1 MLLIFAPLIQLMELK
16 KFVDFDQI
24 EIAFKAKSDKALKK
38 RHFIFST
45 MKWPWLVSMG
55 TFMTKFS
62 LSAGLPVKGMVKS
75 TIFDIFCG
83 GESLETC
90 TDACDELERY
100 GIGAIFD
107 YSVEGEKTETGFDAT
122 TNEVLE
128 TIKCAAKSEVMK
140 FAAFKITGIGAF
152 DLLAKIHANEELKIA
167 EQEAYKRIEDRVE
180 RICALAYD
188 LGVTVLIDAEETWI
202 QKPIDDLTIDMMRK
216 YNKEKAVVYYT
227 FQMYC
232 HAMLDNLK
240 KLHKD
245 SKEGGYILGAKLV
258 RGAYMEKERE
268 RAGELGYTDP
278 IQPNKASTDDDF
290 NAAVEHCIENLD
302 EIGLFAGSHN
312 EESNYK
318 LTLLLD
324 EHKLKPNDSRVYF
337 GQLYGMSDHISFNL
351 SHGGYNVIKY
361 VPYGPLKATIPY
373 LIRRAAENTSVK
385 GQSGREL
392 VLVQKE
398 LRRRKMT

>member
-1 MLLIFAPLIQLMELK
+1 MLIIFASLIHPMDLK

-45 MKWPWLVSMG
+45 MKWQWMVGLG
-55 TFMTKFS
+55 TSLTKFG
-62 LSAGLPVKGMVKS
+62 LGVGLPIKGVVKS

-83 GESLETC
+83 GETLDTCSET
-90 TDACDELERY
+90 CDELEAY

-107 YSVEGEKTETGFDAT
+107 YSVEGEKTEAGFEAT
-122 TNEVLE
+122 TKEVIE
-128 TIKCAAKSEVMK
+128 TIKTAAKSDVMK

-152 DLLAKIHANEELKIA
+152 DLLAKIHSGETLSNEETS
-167 EQEAYKRIEDRVE
+167 AYQRVQDRVAK
-180 RICALAYD
+180 ICATAAE

-202 QKPIDDLTIDMMRK
+202 QKPIDDMTIAMMEK

-232 HAMLDNLK
+232 HAMLENLK
-240 KLHKD
+240 ELHNKAKVD
-245 SKEGGYILGAKLV
+245 GYVLGAKLV
-258 RGAYMEKERE
+258 RGAYMEKESARARE
-268 RAGELGYTDP
+268 MNYTDP
-278 IQPNKASTDDDF
+278 IQPDKASTDRDF
-290 NAAVEHCIENLD
+290 NAACGYCIEHIE

-312 EESNYK
+312 EESNYR
-318 LTLLLD
+318 LTLLMD
-324 EHKLKPNDSRVYF
+324 EYDLKPNDDRVYF

-351 SHGGYNVIKY
+351 AHGGYNVIKY
-361 VPYGPLKATIPY
+361 VPYGPIKATIPY

-392 VLVQKE
+392 TLVQKE
-398 LRRRKMT
+398 LKRRRG

>member
-1 MLLIFAPLIQLMELK
+1 MLIIFAPLIHPMDLK

-38 RHFIFST
+38 RHFIFTT
-45 MKWPWLVSMG
+45 MKWPWMVSMG
-55 TFMTKFS
+55 TSLTKFG
-62 LSAGLPVKGMVKS
+62 LAAGLPIKGIVKS

-83 GESLETC
+83 GETLETC
-90 TDACDELERY
+90 TATCDELESF

-107 YSVEGEKTETGFDAT
+107 YSVEGEKTEAGFEAT
-122 TNEVLE
+122 TNEVIE
-128 TIKCAAKSEVMK
+128 TVRCAAKSEVMK

-152 DLLAKIHANEELKIA
+152 DLLAKIHNGEQLTTEES
-167 EQEAYKRIEDRVE
+167 EAYGRIENRVE
-180 RICALAYD
+180 RICGLAYE

-202 QKPIDDLTIDMMRK
+202 QKPIDDLTIAMMEK
-216 YNKEKAVVYYT
+216 YNKDKAVVYYT

-232 HAMLDNLK
+232 HAMLANLQS
-240 KLHKD
+240 LHAKAKTD
-245 SKEGGYILGAKLV
+245 GYVLGAKLV
-258 RGAYMEKERE
+258 RGAYMEKEGA
-268 RAGELGYTDP
+268 RAAEMNYQNP
-278 IQPNKASTDDDF
+278 IQPDKASTDRDF
-290 NAAVEHCIENLD
+290 NAACRYCIENVE

-312 EESNYK
+312 EESNYRLTVLMDEFK
-318 LTLLLD
+318 LS
-324 EHKLKPNDSRVYF
+324 PNDDRVYF

-361 VPYGPLKATIPY
+361 VPYGPIKATIPY

-392 VLVQKE
+392 TLVSKE
-398 LRRRKMT
+398 LKRRNN

>member
-1 MLLIFAPLIQLMELK
+1 MLLIFAGLIHSMELK

-45 MKWPWLVSMG
+45 MKWPWLVGMG
-55 TFMTKFS
+55 TFMTRFS
-62 LSAGLPVKGMVKS
+62 LSAGLPVKGLIKS

-83 GESLETC
+83 GESLDHCVKTV
-90 TDACDELERY
+90 AELESF
-100 GIGAIFD
+100 GIGCIFD
-107 YSVEGEKTETGFDAT
+107 YSVEGEKTETGFDHT
-122 TNEVLE
+122 TEEILQ
-128 TIKCAAKSEVMK
+128 TIHHASRSEVMK
-140 FAAFKITGIGAF
+140 FAAFKVTGIGAF
-152 DLLAKIHANEELKIA
+152 DLLAKIHAGESLSQEEQA
-167 EQEAYKRIEDRVE
+167 AYDRVKDRVE
-180 RICALAYD
+180 RICALANE

-202 QKPIDDLTIDMMRK
+202 QKPIDELTISMMEK
-216 YNKEKAVVYYT
+216 YNKGKALVYYT

-240 KLHKD
+240 KLHVHA
-245 SKEGGYILGAKLV
+245 KENGYVLGAKLV

-268 RAGELGYTDP
+268 RAVELNYADP
-278 IQPNKASTDDDF
+278 IQPDKSSTDRDF
-290 NAAVEHCIENLD
+290 NAAARYCVENIE

-312 EESNYK
+312 EESNYR
-318 LTLLLD
+318 LTLLLEELGLSHSD
-324 EHKLKPNDSRVYF
+324 DRVYF

-351 SHGGYNVIKY
+351 AHSGYNVIKY

-373 LIRRAAENTSVK
+373 LIRRAEENTSVK

-392 VLVQKE
+392 ILVKKE
-398 LRRRKMT
+398 LRRRKTG

>member
-1 MLLIFAPLIQLMELK
+1 MDLK

-45 MKWPWLVSMG
+45 MKWPWMVSIG
-55 TFMTKFS
+55 TTLTKFS
-62 LSAGLPVKGMVKS
+62 LEAGLPVKGLVKS

-83 GESLETC
+83 GETLETC
-90 TDACDELERY
+90 TATCDELEHF

-107 YSVEGEKTETGFDAT
+107 YSVEGEKTEIGFDT
-122 TNEVLE
+122 TANEVLE
-128 TIKCAAKSEVMK
+128 TIRCAAKSDVMK
-140 FAAFKITGIGAF
+140 FAAFKITGVGAF
-152 DLLAKIHANEELKIA
+152 DLLAKIHKGDTLSSEESA
-167 EQEAYKRIEDRVE
+167 AYQRVQDRVE
-180 RICALAYD
+180 GICALASE

-202 QKPIDDLTIDMMRK
+202 QKPIDDMTIAMMEK

-232 HAMLDNLK
+232 HAMLSNLK
-240 KLHKD
+240 DLHARAKKD
-245 SKEGGYILGAKLV
+245 GYVLGAKLV
-258 RGAYMEKERE
+258 RGAYMEKESE
-268 RAGELGYTDP
+268 RAVELNYTNP
-278 IQPNKASTDDDF
+278 IQPSKAATDGDF
-290 NAAVEHCIENLD
+290 NAACQYCIENIG

-312 EESNYK
+312 EESNYR
-318 LTLLLD
+318 LTLLMD
-324 EHKLKPNDSRVYF
+324 QSGLKPNDDRVYF

-351 SHGGYNVIKY
+351 AHGEYNVIKY

-392 VLVQKE
+392 TLVTKE
-398 LRRRKMT
+398 LTRRK